1 MLTRFAPR
9 TLRSRLTALITLC
22 TSIVL
27 ALSGFALFGA
37 LQGRIDTNASDQ
49 MANTMMAL
57 QVHLADMPATR
68 DVPQSAELWTDLLHG
83 HRNMDLGIFD
93 MAGTPLF
100 RSSGF
105 RPLSP
110 HVWEQTGHKPVS
122 VASTDSTLRYVAA
135 TVRLDGVDV
144 RVAVQYNRNDDIA
157 LLRAYAYAIAVIQVS
172 GVLLAAA
179 FAYGIAMLALS
190 PLRRLIARAEEISS
204 SRLTL
209 PLLELDAAGELKEL
223 QHAFNGMQQR
233 LNDSFTR
240 LSQFSSNLAHDMR
253 TPLTNLQ
260 AAAQVALSKPRQAAE
275 YRDVIE
281 SSIDE
286 YQRLSRMIEDMLFI
300 ARAERADTAL
310 DIRALD
316 AVEEAAR
323 VAGYYEPMADDAE
336 VTIRVSGQAQV
347 SADLL
352 LYQRA
357 LSNLISNALAHAP
370 KGSTVTIDCKETDT
384 ITLLAVS
391 DNGPGIGPEHVHR
404 IFERF
409 YRVDPSRHDSASGT
423 GLGLAIVKSIMDSHG
438 GQCRVESHP
447 GVMTTFF
454 LMFPR
459 HRADGRD
466 RSH

>member
-9 TLRSRLTALITLC
+9 TLHSRLTALITLC

-27 ALSGFALFGA
+27 AFSGFALFQA
-37 LQGRIDTNASDQ
+37 LQGRLDTNAREQ
-49 MANTMMAL
+49 MINTIAAL
-57 QVHLADMPATR
+57 HAHLEVMKSTDE
-68 DVPQSAELWTDLLHG
+68 VPRNAELWTDLLHG
-83 HRNMDLGIFD
+83 HQNMDLAIDDRSGN
-93 MAGTPLF
+93 ALF

-105 RPLSP
+105 RPLPSGA
-110 HVWEQTGHKPVS
+110 WARAGHKPLS
-122 VASTDSTLRYVAA
+122 IASRESGLRYLAA
-135 TVRLDGVDV
+135 TASLDGAEV
-144 RVAVQYNRNDDIA
+144 RVAVQYNRNDDLA
-157 LLRAYAYAIAVIQVS
+157 LLRTYAYTIAVIQVS

-179 FAYGIAMLALS
+179 FAYGIAMLGLS

-209 PLLELDAAGELKEL
+209 PLLTLDAAGDLKEL

-233 LNDSFTR
+233 LNESFTR

-260 AAAQVALSKPRQAAE
+260 AAAQVALSRPRGAAE

-300 ARAERADTAL
+300 ARAERADAVL
-310 DIRALD
+310 AIRTLD
-316 AVEEAAR
+316 AAEEAAR

-336 VTIRVSGQAQV
+336 ISIKVLGHAQIT
-347 SADLL
+347 ADLL

-370 KGSTVTIDCKETDT
+370 KGSTVKIECRETDAT
-384 ITLLAVS
+384 TVVSVS
-391 DNGPGIGPEHVHR
+391 DCGPGIAPEHVNR
-404 IFERF
+404 VFERF

-438 GQCRVESHP
+438 GQCSVVSRP

-454 LMFPR
+454 LLFPFQPPVI
-459 HRADGRD
+459 
-466 RSH
+466 